1 MITPITKAHPN
12 PIPNFWLRLSLDGEL
27 TGIDTL
33 GEKEEI
39 LLGMKDGS
47 SGELGLVLG
56 KELKLGLLLEI
67 EVGIE
72 VGVLD
77 GGDNGGDDGGNDG
90 NSVKDGLEVG
100 A

>member
-1 MITPITKAHPN
+1 MY
-12 PIPNFWLRLSLDGEL
+12 DDDD
-27 TGIDTL
+27 DTL
-33 GEKEEI
+33 GENEEI
-39 LLGMKDGS
+39 LLGMKDGA

-56 KELKLGLLLEI
+56 KKLKLGLLLEI

-77 GGDNGGDDGGNDG
+77 GGDDGGDDG
-90 NSVKDGLEVG
+90 NSVNDGLEVG

>member
-1 MITPITKAHPN
+1 MITPVTKAHPN
-12 PIPNFWLRLSLDGEL
+12 PIPNFWLKLSLDGEL
-27 TGIDTL
+27 AGIDTL

-39 LLGMKDGS
+39 LLGMKDGA

-56 KELKLGLLLEI
+56 IELKLGSLLEN

-77 GGDNGGDDGGNDG
+77 GGDDGGDDG
-90 NSVKDGLEVG
+90 NSVNDGLEVG
-100 A
+100 V

>member
-1 MITPITKAHPN
+1 MITPVTKAHPN
-12 PIPNFWLRLSLDGEL
+12 PIPNCWLKLSLDGEL

-33 GEKEEI
+33 GENEEI
-39 LLGMKDGS
+39 LLGMKDGA
-47 SGELGLVLG
+47 SGELGFVLG
-56 KELKLGLLLEI
+56 IELKLGLLLEI
-67 EVGIE
+67 EVEIE

-77 GGDNGGDDGGNDG
+77 GGDNGGDDGGDDG

>member
-1 MITPITKAHPN
+1 MITPVTKAHPN
-12 PIPNFWLRLSLDGEL
+12 PIPNFWLRLSLDGEV

-39 LLGMKDGS
+39 LLGMKDGT

-56 KELKLGLLLEI
+56 IELKLGSLLEI

-77 GGDNGGDDGGNDG
+77 GGDDGGDDGN
-90 NSVKDGLEVG
+90 NKNDGLEVG
-100 A
+100 M

>member
-1 MITPITKAHPN
+1 MITPVTKAHPN
-12 PIPNFWLRLSLDGEL
+12 PIPNIWLRLSLDGEL

-33 GEKEEI
+33 GENEEK
-39 LLGMKDGS
+39 LLGMKEGA

-77 GGDNGGDDGGNDG
+77 GGDDGGDDG
-90 NSVKDGLEVG
+90 NSVNDGLEVG